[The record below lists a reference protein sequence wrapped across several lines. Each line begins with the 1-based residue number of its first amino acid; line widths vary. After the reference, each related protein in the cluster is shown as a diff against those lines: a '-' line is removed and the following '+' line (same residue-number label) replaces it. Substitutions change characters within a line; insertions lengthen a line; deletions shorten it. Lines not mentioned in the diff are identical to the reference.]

1 MVNINLKFAWR
12 NLRKH
17 SAFSFLNIGGLTL
30 GIATAFVILVHGWQ
44 ELRTD
49 RHIPAYN
56 RIYRVATDFFNM
68 GGFAKA
74 QWQLHDRLIEYNDIE
89 AATVFNRGYQEI
101 PVESGNVV
109 YREPFYFNADSSYFK
124 VFPARFVE
132 GSAQQVLRS
141 PNEVV
146 LTEKLAHK
154 YFGNEPAVGKILKI
168 GKEKKEYRISGVV
181 ANNDH
186 KTHLL
191 ADFWMTIEPPED
203 RTGNWNS
210 SSYYN
215 YVKLQNGKDAGV
227 LKQITE
233 DIRRRYVYKS
243 SQTSQNFEQWSADLK
258 SVRFM
263 IQPLKDIYLYSDYK
277 FEIAPGG
284 NPTQVYI
291 LIIIGLFVVLITVV
305 NYINLTTARA
315 SVRAKEI
322 GIKKTLGAS
331 KSSLV
336 HQFLSETFS
345 AGIIAMIFAAILAQG
360 LVILFNKLSG
370 ISFVSG
376 SLLSVQLL
384 AALFVFVLLLSLL
397 AGLYPAFYLTTFR
410 PKKILKGDFTI
421 KSNKN
426 FRSSLVV
433 FQFTLAI
440 GLIIST
446 LVVYDQLQYMQ
457 KKDKGFNEEGVLLV
471 NNAGILGDKKTV
483 LKNAIDGRNEVIST
497 SFTQR
502 TPGGKSI
509 WMFTYQTPG
518 MTESMTLQT
527 FPADKDYIPT
537 LGMQVIDGRNFS
549 KDIASD
555 SSAVILNEEAVKAL
569 QLKNPIG
576 AEVNEGQKVIG
587 VVSDFNFQSL
597 HEKIAPAVISYS
609 SDGGQLAVKIK
620 GVQHVTA
627 FRTFLENEWKKL
639 SAEQPIQYSF
649 LDEDFAAFAE
659 KEKVLSKAV
668 TFFTVL
674 ALIIASIGLFALA
687 MFSIEQKV
695 KEIGIRKV
703 LGANVGSIVALLSKE
718 FVKLVIIAAVL
729 AFPLAWWAMS
739 SWLQDFAYRITLNA
753 WLFMLGAAI
762 ALAIA
767 LLTISFQAIK
777 AAIVNPIKSLR
788 TE

>member
-336 HQFLSETFS
+336 RQFLSETCS

-569 QLKNPIG
+569 QLKNPTG
-576 AEVNEGQKVIG
+576 AEINEGQKVIG